1 MGRAVHVAHYQQFA
15 VGIAAQDRIDGFPER
30 SERPKPIRSAVQ
42 LRGQVGADQR
52 QRFSVEQSV
61 DDEQLAGKSRPGDL
75 TDAPG
80 EKQTSAVQQR
90 DVHTAPVGRVPVNV
104 VVVGGMCYNKY
115 GGCINM
121 SNETQAD
128 LTNNNSVK
136 SNKDTKGKKKFSYAY
151 ILIGIIVVLG
161 IVMIIMS
168 NKPQVVSFNTP
179 GYIGSKINSVRITD
193 TKNGSI
199 IDEPKLDLTNK
210 PYYDFLG
217 WYDNAAGEGEPID
230 FTTHRFLTSITLYS
244 VFVPTTYTITYELDG
259 GENNSENPTT
269 YTIKTQQLNIVD
281 PTKVDATFDCWEFQG
296 NKYSSLELS
305 NVLMKYLEK
314 PENIILKAIWK

>member
-1 MGRAVHVAHYQQFA
+1 
-15 VGIAAQDRIDGFPER
+15 
-30 SERPKPIRSAVQ
+30 
-42 LRGQVGADQR
+42 
-52 QRFSVEQSV
+52 
-61 DDEQLAGKSRPGDL
+61 
-75 TDAPG
+75 
-80 EKQTSAVQQR
+80 
-90 DVHTAPVGRVPVNV
+90 
-104 VVVGGMCYNKY
+104 MCYNNY

-121 SNETQAD
+121 SNETQTD

-193 TKNGSI
+193 TKKGSI

-281 PTKVDATFDCWEFQG
+281 PAKVDATFDCWEFQG